1 MSSWMY
7 GFCFNS
13 KKIIMI
19 QKNLILALA
28 VLSMGVISCTKPV
41 VTEKPAV
48 VGDFSNTLTSTEISN
63 AKLSPE
69 LLWKFGRVAD
79 HRLSADGKSILYN
92 VTRYDAAVNK
102 SQTKIFKMSTEGGEA
117 IDLGIGSN
125 MRWKP
130 QSDKIAFISS
140 ESGSTQIW
148 EMDADG
154 QNKVQR
160 TDISDG
166 INGFEFAPDGKHI
179 FYLKDVKID
188 KTPQEI
194 YPDLPLTNVRII
206 DNLMYRH
213 WNQWSDYAYSHIF
226 TAELGAELIS
236 EGKDI
241 MKDEA
246 FDSPLSPYFDQAEIV
261 WSPDSKFIAY
271 TCKKMNGREFAV
283 STNSDI
289 YLYNTETSTTEN
301 LSNGMPGYDKYPVF
315 SPDGSKI
322 AWQSMS
328 TPGYEADKVRLIL
341 LDLKSSEKKDLT
353 ASFDQDVANMLWD
366 KDNTT
371 IYFISGYHAAFQIYK
386 INTANGEIAA
396 ITKGNHDYTAFSFAE
411 NVMVGEK
418 MTLSMASE
426 IFRIDPATGA
436 ETQLTFTNKNIYD
449 VVKMGNV
456 EERWVKTT
464 DNKDMLVWVVYP
476 PDFDPAKKYPAL
488 LYCQGGPQSAVSQ
501 FFSFRWNLQL
511 MAANGYIIVAPNRRG
526 LPTFGEEWNAQ
537 ISGDYGGQNMKDYLS
552 AIDNVSKESFVNKDK
567 LGAVGASYGGY
578 SVFWLAG
585 HHDGRFKAF
594 ISHCGIYNLESMYGS
609 TEETFFVNHDNGGP
623 YWASPKPKGY
633 SFSPHLFVDKWDTP
647 IMIITGEMDLRVP
660 YTQSLEAFNS
670 AQLRGIPSK
679 LLVFP
684 EETHFVVKPQN
695 SILWQREFF
704 GWLDKWLK

>member
-1 MSSWMY
+1 MKHI
-7 GFCFNS
+7 NS
-13 KKIIMI
+13 IIV
-19 QKNLILALA
+19 AT
-28 VLSMGVISCTKPV
+28 VLSIGLISCAQNKESSEPV
-41 VTEKPAV
+41 V
-48 VGDFSNTLTSTEISN
+48 GNFSNALTPEEISN
-63 AKLSPE
+63 AKLTPE

-79 HRLSADGKSILYN
+79 HQLSPDGKNILYN
-92 VTRYDAAVNK
+92 VTKYDASVNK
-102 SQTKIFKMSTEGGEA
+102 SQTKIFKISSEGGDPT
-117 IDLGIGSN
+117 DLGIGTN
-125 MRWKP
+125 MRWRLA
-130 QSDKIAFISS
+130 SNKIDFISS
-140 ESGSTQIW
+140 ESGSSQIW
-148 EMDADG
+148 EMGIDG
-154 QNKVQR
+154 QNKVQL
-160 TDISDG
+160 TEIDGG

-179 FYLKDVKID
+179 FYLKDVKME
-188 KTPQEI
+188 KTPQDI
-194 YPDLPLTNVRII
+194 YTDLPLTNVRII
-206 DNLMYRH
+206 DDLMYRH

-226 TAELGAELIS
+226 TAELGNSPIK

-241 MKDEA
+241 MTDEA
-246 FDSPLSPYFDQAEIV
+246 FDSPLSPYFDQAEIR

-271 TCKKMNGREFAV
+271 TCKKMKGREFAV

-289 YLYNTETSTTEN
+289 YLFNTETSVTEN
-301 LSNGMPGYDKYPVF
+301 LSQGMPGYDKYPVF

-328 TPGYEADKVRLIL
+328 TPGYEADKVRLIVM
-341 LDLKSSEKKDLT
+341 DIKTREKKDLT
-353 ASFDQDVANMLWD
+353 QSFDQDVANMLWD

-386 INTANGEIAA
+386 INTSNGEINP
-396 ITKGNHDYTAFSFAE
+396 ITKGNHDYTAFSYAE
-411 NVMVGEK
+411 NVLVGEK
-418 MTLSMASE
+418 MTLSMATE
-426 IFRIDPATGA
+426 VFRIDPVSGE
-436 ETQLTFTNKNIYD
+436 ETQISFTNKNIYD
-449 VVKMGNV
+449 AVKMGKV

-511 MAANGYIIVAPNRRG
+511 MAANEYIIVAPNRRG

-552 AIDNVSKESFVNKDK
+552 AIDNVSKEPFVNKDK
-567 LGAVGASYGGY
+567 LGAIGASYGGY
-578 SVFWLAG
+578 SVFYLAG
-585 HHDGRFKAF
+585 HHEGRFKAF

-623 YWASPKPKGY
+623 YWAKPQPKGY